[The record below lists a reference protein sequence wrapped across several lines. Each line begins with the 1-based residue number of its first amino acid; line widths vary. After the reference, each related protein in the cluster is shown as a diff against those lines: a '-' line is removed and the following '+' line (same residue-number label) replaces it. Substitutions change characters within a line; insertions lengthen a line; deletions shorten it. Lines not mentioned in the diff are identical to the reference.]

1 MLDDKARF
9 CLLPSSIEHPASS
22 IAPNASEFCV
32 RRWIPARES
41 FRSSMFDVFE
51 LLPQIGLSD
60 AVFFSHTY
68 TVPIDLKVER
78 MKRVIRDWDLGT
90 DKRKKTKKEI
100 KVHDLKPS
108 KDAKG
113 GGGAGHNISLGGNV
127 IAGGH

>member
-1 MLDDKARF
+1 
-9 CLLPSSIEHPASS
+9 
-22 IAPNASEFCV
+22 
-32 RRWIPARES
+32 
-41 FRSSMFDVFE
+41 MFDVFE

-68 TVPIDLKVER
+68 TVPIDQKVER
-78 MKRVIRDWDLGT
+78 MKRVIRDWDLRT

-113 GGGAGHNISLGGNV
+113 GGGPGSHGFTGGHGGNI

>member
-1 MLDDKARF
+1 
-9 CLLPSSIEHPASS
+9 
-22 IAPNASEFCV
+22 
-32 RRWIPARES
+32 
-41 FRSSMFDVFE
+41 MFDVFE

-68 TVPIDLKVER
+68 TVPIDQKVQR
-78 MKRVIRDWDLGT
+78 MKRVIRDWDLRT

-113 GGGAGHNISLGGNV
+113 GSGHYTTGGSGLHGAH
-127 IAGGH
+127 

>member
-1 MLDDKARF
+1 MRLSSVFGVGYLLAKA
-9 CLLPSSIEHPASS
+9 
-22 IAPNASEFCV
+22 
-32 RRWIPARES
+32 

-51 LLPQIGLSD
+51 LLRQIGPSD

-68 TVPIDLKVER
+68 TFPIDQKVER
-78 MKRVIRDWDLGT
+78 MKRVIRDWDLRT

-113 GGGAGHNISLGGNV
+113 GGGPGSHGFTGGQGGNV